1 MKGTTERTVPLRT
14 HSIYARE
21 PFLAMPVKARIEA
34 QLHYSLRGQ

>member
-21 PFLAMPVKARIEA
+21 PFLAMARQSA
-34 QLHYSLRGQ
+34 C